1 MAISAINYT
10 KPLTDKGTHK
20 PSAIGGKR
28 GLADALQVL
37 IADCLR
43 HDRSAQRRL
52 YETYAATIYG
62 MIRRYTEDDI
72 VAQDIQSE
80 AFCRI
85 FSRLGQYRFEGAF
98 EGWMRRITVHAVA
111 DYFRKNRPVNAPLNE
126 ATEDHAQ
133 NCSVSALSGLSYKE
147 LLMMIQELPPTQR
160 TVFNLFVF
168 EQYAHKEIAALLGIA
183 ENNSRWHLNDARRR
197 LKEKI
202 AATNR

>member
-1 MAISAINYT
+1 VAISALNYT
-10 KPLTDKGTHK
+10 NPLADKGTHK
-20 PSAIGGKR
+20 PSAISGASAQGD
-28 GLADALQVL
+28 GLHVL
-37 IADCLR
+37 IAACLR
-43 HDRSAQRRL
+43 NDRSAQRRL

-62 MIRRYTEDDI
+62 MIRRYTEDDAL
-72 VAQDIQSE
+72 AQDIQSE

-85 FSRLGQYRFEGAF
+85 FSRLSQYRFEGAF

-111 DYFRKNRPVNAPLNE
+111 DYFRRNRPTDMPLNE
-126 ATEDHAQ
+126 ALEDHVQTCGA
-133 NCSVSALSGLSYKE
+133 NGLSGLSYKE
-147 LLMMIQELPPTQR
+147 LLAMIHDLPATQR

-202 AATNR
+202 ASTNR